1 MDVLPCEI
9 VVWRVGKYEK
19 EILMVN
25 HLIIEFVYFLKNRKS
40 QKQIAC
46 QQVQGCCFDF

>member
-19 EILMVN
+19 EILMVTFN
-25 HLIIEFVYFLKNRKS
+25 HRVCVFS
-40 QKQIAC
+40 
-46 QQVQGCCFDF
+46 

>member
-9 VVWRVGKYEK
+9 VVWRVGKYKK
-19 EILMVN
+19 EILMVK

-40 QKQIAC
+40 
-46 QQVQGCCFDF
+46 